1 LLSLLPDDQPR
12 NGDQMRQDQTA
23 LDKMKDLRRSIT
35 SAARTILVILIPA
48 LATASC
54 AFPPESELYQ
64 QSPDIPPYTQDSFDQ
79 YVAQTRD
86 WVAEHRVFI
95 TDDRETEL
103 ARNIPFELGQTTPDG
118 DAPKRGVLF
127 VHGLGASPWYF
138 HDIASEM
145 SQNGWLARSML
156 LPGHGTRPAD
166 LSIPNYADWT
176 AAVAHQVALLE
187 REVDEVW
194 LGGFST
200 GANLVTSYA
209 ARNPEISGLLLF
221 SPGIEPGTDL
231 LFLTPVIQYLWDWV
245 DADPEDNA
253 INYQSL
259 STKAS
264 VLYYRSVAD
273 AEDALDDAPFDRPA
287 LVSMSAD
294 DSVLD
299 PLAILRRFETDFTH
313 PASRFVWYDDTNA
326 PSDDPRV
333 SSLNSNLPDQQISN
347 FSHLSALF
355 SPNNPYYGIN
365 GSFVFIENGQEE
377 IERPD
382 DRAKL
387 WRSAWGYTEPGK
399 YHGRLTWNPYFDG
412 LIDTITD
419 VTN

>member
-1 LLSLLPDDQPR
+1 MREFLSPLPDDQPR

-200 GANLVTSYA
+200 G
-209 ARNPEISGLLLF
+209 
-221 SPGIEPGTDL
+221 
-231 LFLTPVIQYLWDWV
+231 
-245 DADPEDNA
+245 
-253 INYQSL
+253 
-259 STKAS
+259 
-264 VLYYRSVAD
+264 
-273 AEDALDDAPFDRPA
+273 
-287 LVSMSAD
+287 
-294 DSVLD
+294 
-299 PLAILRRFETDFTH
+299 
-313 PASRFVWYDDTNA
+313 
-326 PSDDPRV
+326 
-333 SSLNSNLPDQQISN
+333 
-347 FSHLSALF
+347 
-355 SPNNPYYGIN
+355 
-365 GSFVFIENGQEE
+365 
-377 IERPD
+377 
-382 DRAKL
+382 
-387 WRSAWGYTEPGK
+387 
-399 YHGRLTWNPYFDG
+399 
-412 LIDTITD
+412 
-419 VTN
+419 